1 MKNVE
6 GLELIL
12 DMLVCVVFVLGK
24 WRSRVICLVLKSPVG
39 KLIIILGKVMSVTDP
54 ISDMLTRM
62 RNALMVRYD
71 HVLVPSSKMKIG
83 IARILRK
90 EGFIRDYE
98 PVDSDGPKKQ
108 VKIYLSYLDDGEPS
122 IKGLKRVSK
131 PGLRVYVGKGEIP
144 TYYGGLGTSIM
155 STSKG
160 LMTGKQAWLDG
171 IGGELLLY
179 VY

>member
-1 MKNVE
+1 
-6 GLELIL
+6 
-12 DMLVCVVFVLGK
+12 
-24 WRSRVICLVLKSPVG
+24 
-39 KLIIILGKVMSVTDP
+39 MSITDP

-71 HVLVPSSKMKIG
+71 HVVMPSSKMKIG

-108 VKIYLSYLDDGEPS
+108 VKLYLSYSDEGEPL

-131 PGLRVYVGKGEIP
+131 PGLRVYVDKGEIP
-144 TYYGGLGTSIM
+144 TYYGGLGTSII

-171 IGGELLLY
+171 IGGEILLY
-179 VY
+179 GY